1 MSKVII
7 RTLNKIEFKEKEIQ
21 KWQIWTCE
29 ASTFP
34 WEYADKESC
43 YILEGYVDVEL
54 ENGDKLSIGPGD
66 FVVFPKGLKC
76 VWHVQKAIK
85 KHFIFN

>member
-7 RTLNKIEFKEKEIQ
+7 RTLNKNEFKEKEIQ

-29 ASTFP
+29 TSIFP
-34 WEYADKESC
+34 WEYTDKESC

-54 ENGDKLSIGPGD
+54 EDGEKIAIGPGD

-76 VWHVQKAIK
+76 VWHVREAIK
-85 KHFIFN
+85 KHFIFD

>member
-34 WEYADKESC
+34 WEYDNKESC

-54 ENGDKLSIGPGD
+54 ENGKILSIGPGD
-66 FVVFPKGLKC
+66 FVIFPIGLKC
-76 VWHVQKAIK
+76 IWHVQEAIK
-85 KHFIFN
+85 KHFIFD